1 MANETKLKYEL
12 MNLKYELTNNIQF
25 LSPSNRV
32 LHQIR
37 ALKDFDGVKK
47 GDLGGWVESEGNLSQ
62 EGNCWIYDNAK
73 VYDSS
78 RISNDAKIYD
88 NVIVHGSSIVTN
100 HSSIRN
106 DTKIRDSSIFRNVT
120 IEDRATIL
128 ASTITGNVKI
138 SGKCAILN
146 SKVYDDVVISGK
158 ISLSKGTR
166 VRDNSKIYG
175 SGSIRNSHIYENAK
189 IKGCDFYIS
198 NGDIKNSRD
207 FISFSGG
214 VVYNDTCSISNVTVY
229 RSQYNDVIIR
239 IENHDPSKLE
249 YKEHIYK
256 NTAYAFKKDLKINS
270 LLTNIGKSLVYDAI
284 SYVEGC

>member
-1 MANETKLKYEL
+1 MTNET
-12 MNLKYELTNNIQF
+12 NLKYKLTKNTLIYAKRT
-25 LSPSNRV
+25 LY
-32 LHQIR
+32 QIE
-37 ALKDFDGVKK
+37 ALKDFDDVKK
-47 GDLGGWVESEGNLSQ
+47 GDFGGWVESENNLSQ

-73 VYDSS
+73 VYDSA
-78 RISNDAKIYD
+78 RISDDAKIYD
-88 NVIVHGSSIVTN
+88 NVEIRGNSIVMN
-100 HSSIRN
+100 HATIKN
-106 DTKIRDSSIFRNVT
+106 DTKIRNSSIFRNVT

-138 SGKCAILN
+138 SGKCAIFD
-146 SKVYDDVVISGK
+146 SEVYDDAIISGK

-166 VRDNSKIYG
+166 IRDNSKISG

-198 NGDIKNSRD
+198 NGDIKNNRD

-214 VVYNDTCSISNVTVY
+214 IVYNDRCSISNVTAY

-256 NTAYAFKKDLKINS
+256 NTTYAFKKDLKINS